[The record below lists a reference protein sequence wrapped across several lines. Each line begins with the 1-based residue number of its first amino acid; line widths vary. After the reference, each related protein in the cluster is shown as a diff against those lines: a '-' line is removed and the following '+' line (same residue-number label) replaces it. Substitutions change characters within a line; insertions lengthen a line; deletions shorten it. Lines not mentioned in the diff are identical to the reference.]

1 LAITALV
8 GLVIIPLI
16 GTGCSREPQRG
27 VERLAILPFSNLT
40 GDAALD
46 WVANAGP
53 AILSQELAGGTRI
66 LPLRVASVGTAA
78 LENAAQLLHCS
89 FTQRGG
95 SLQIQYALED
105 AGRHRMIATGAVDGS
120 VLIAVN
126 SLARMLDADGA
137 RPFSTPNPEAA
148 AAWGR
153 GEFERA
159 VDLDPDFGTAW
170 ASWIVQTAQAR
181 KPDLAADLAGRAL
194 GRAALRTPLDKAQI
208 QLSYAA
214 LRKDEVARA
223 AALTEL
229 VKLAPHD
236 TGPLLALA
244 AVQRQAR
251 KYPAAEELY
260 RRVLAIEPMNADALN
275 SLGYTE
281 GESGDLDAARKTF
294 EAYGQNPNQAL
305 NALDSLGEVYFMN
318 GRFAEAEKYFAQE
331 SARDPR
337 FLKGAP
343 LMKAAYAHWLG
354 GDLTGAD
361 GLMQKY
367 LAFLAEQN
375 NPLAFWREAV
385 WLYAT
390 GRRER
395 AIAALTKAPPDQA
408 ANMER
413 QRAVWRGEAHIPED
427 LNQLRTAYQSTNPAA
442 DGLSRTL
449 YAAALVKA
457 GKVDEARALLK
468 LWPLPESASDSLLQS
483 LMYPRFL
490 ELRKTLGIQ

>member
-1 LAITALV
+1 MGAA
-8 GLVIIPLI
+8 
-16 GTGCSREPQRG
+16 CSRAPQRG
-27 VERLAILPFSNLT
+27 VDRLAILPFANLT

-46 WVANAGP
+46 WIANAGP
-53 AILSQELAGGTRI
+53 AILAQELEGGARV
-66 LPLRVASVGTAA
+66 LPLRAATVGTAA
-78 LENAAQLLHCS
+78 LENATQLLHCT

-105 AGRHRMIATGAVDGS
+105 ATRHRMIATGAVDGTA
-120 VLIAVN
+120 LFAV
-126 SLARMLDADGA
+126 STLARTLDADGA
-137 RPFSTPNPEAA
+137 RPFSTLNPEAA

-159 VDLDPDFGTAW
+159 VTLDPDFGTAW
-170 ASWIVQTAQAR
+170 ASWIVQTAQAG
-181 KPDLAADLAGRAL
+181 KPELAADLAARAL
-194 GRAALRTPLDKAQI
+194 ARSALRTPLDKAQI

-236 TGPLLALA
+236 TGPLLGLA
-244 AVQRQAR
+244 ALQRQAR
-251 KYPAAEELY
+251 KYPAAGELY
-260 RRVLAIEPMNADALN
+260 RRVLVMDPTNVDALN

-281 GESGDLDAARKTF
+281 GESGDLDAAKKTF
-294 EAYGQNPNQAL
+294 ETYGQNPSQAN
-305 NALDSLGEVYFMN
+305 NAVDSLGEVYFMN
-318 GRFAEAEKYFAQE
+318 GRFAEAEKYFSQE
-331 SARDPR
+331 STRDPN

-343 LMKAAYAHWLG
+343 LLKAAYARWLG

-361 GLMQKY
+361 ALMQKY
-367 LAFLAEQN
+367 LAFLAKQN
-375 NPLAFWREAV
+375 DPLAAWREAV

-390 GRRER
+390 GRRE
-395 AIAALTKAPPDQA
+395 AAMAALAKAPPDQA
-408 ANMER
+408 ANMDR
-413 QRAVWRGEAHIPED
+413 QRAVWRGEVRIPED
-427 LNQLRTAYQSTNPAA
+427 LAKLRTIYLNTNPAA
-442 DGLSRTL
+442 DGLPRTL

-457 GKVDEARALLK
+457 GKADEARALLK

-490 ELRKTLGIQ
+490 ELRKALGVQ

>member
-1 LAITALV
+1 
-8 GLVIIPLI
+8 LI
-16 GTGCSREPQRG
+16 GSLLGAGCARAPQRS
-27 VERLAILPFSNLT
+27 VERLAILPFANLT

-46 WVANAGP
+46 WIANAGP
-53 AILSQELAGGTRI
+53 AILSQELAGGARV
-66 LPLRVASVGTAA
+66 LPLRAASVGTAA
-78 LENAAQLLHCS
+78 LENATQLLHCT
-89 FTQRGG
+89 FTVRSG
-95 SLQIQYALED
+95 SLRIQYALED
-105 AGRHRMIATGAVDGS
+105 AARHRMIAAGSVDGTA
-120 VLIAVN
+120 LFAV
-126 SLARMLDADGA
+126 SALARTLDADGA

-170 ASWIVQTAQAR
+170 ASLIVQTAQAG
-181 KPDLAADLAGRAL
+181 KPELAADLAARAL
-194 GRAALRTPLDKAQI
+194 ARASLRTALDKAQI
-208 QLSYAA
+208 QLSDAA

-229 VKLAPHD
+229 VKLTPYD
-236 TGPLLALA
+236 TGPLLGLA
-244 AVQRQAR
+244 ALQRQAR
-251 KYPAAEELY
+251 KYPAAEQLY
-260 RRVLAIEPMNADALN
+260 RRVVAIDPSNAEALN

-281 GESGDLDAARKTF
+281 GESGKLDDAKQTF
-294 EAYGQNPNQAL
+294 EAYGRIPNQAM

-318 GRFAEAEKYFAQE
+318 GRFAEAEKYFSQE
-331 SARDPR
+331 SARDPN

-343 LMKAAYAHWLG
+343 LLKAAYARWLG

-361 GLMQKY
+361 ALVQKY
-367 LAFLAEQN
+367 LAFLAQQN
-375 NPLAFWREAV
+375 DPLAFWREAV

-390 GRRER
+390 GRREQ
-395 AIAALTKAPPDQA
+395 AMAALTKAPPDQA

-413 QRAVWRGEAHIPED
+413 QRAVWRGEVHVPED
-427 LNQLRTAYQSTNPAA
+427 LHQLQAAYHNTNPAA
-442 DGLSRTL
+442 DGLPRTL

-457 GKVDEARALLK
+457 GKVDEARPLLR
-468 LWPLPESASDSLLQS
+468 LWPLPETASESLLQS